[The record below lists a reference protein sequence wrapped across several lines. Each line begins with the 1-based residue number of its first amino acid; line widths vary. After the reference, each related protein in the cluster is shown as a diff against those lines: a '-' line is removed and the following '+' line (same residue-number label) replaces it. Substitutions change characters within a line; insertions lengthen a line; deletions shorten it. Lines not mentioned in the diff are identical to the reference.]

1 MIEVKD
7 FGIDGW
13 AAQVSKEERA
23 RWYCERLEEGEILFF
38 ARTPFALPDED
49 RAFLVNVQ
57 QTSGA
62 YHKNISYR
70 DRLLRVFTS
79 INPSEPQA
87 RSSLGRLRR
96 SLIRSARAVGLPLI
110 DRSPYDRFML
120 RFHHYL
126 KTNQAFQASCPK
138 FRWEFPPNSTWLV
151 FTDMVPHAAL
161 SGRFALEQTFPV
173 PRDALLLPHK
183 SPVQI
188 LEDLSGTPLTN

>member
-1 MIEVKD
+1 M
-7 FGIDGW
+7 
-13 AAQVSKEERA
+13 
-23 RWYCERLEEGEILFF
+23 
-38 ARTPFALPDED
+38 
-49 RAFLVNVQ
+49 
-57 QTSGA
+57 
-62 YHKNISYR
+62 
-70 DRLLRVFTS
+70 
-79 INPSEPQA
+79 
-87 RSSLGRLRR
+87 GRLRR